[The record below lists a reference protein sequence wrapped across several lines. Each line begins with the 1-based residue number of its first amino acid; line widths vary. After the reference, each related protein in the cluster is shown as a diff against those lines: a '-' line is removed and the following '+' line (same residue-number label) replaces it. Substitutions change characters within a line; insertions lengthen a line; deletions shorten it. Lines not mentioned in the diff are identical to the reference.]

1 MRGFSGSS
9 RFTVR
14 ALIAL
19 MTVAAVASCSS
30 AHPAPAG
37 ERLLPPVT
45 SDAGVTTGMV
55 IKGAFAGKVMAPNGT
70 LPLANALVYF
80 APAAPPTLP
89 DVAYCDDCVAVT
101 NGSYAISGPDGS
113 FEIPNVPPAA
123 AWLVVQK
130 GLFRR
135 VRELRSL
142 PAAEGS
148 FGGARGVPND
158 ALTLPGKSDPAKGDH
173 VPTMAVLFD
182 DAMYDRID
190 VSLRKLGFTGFEV
203 KRDRTLLSDAAALMR
218 YQIVFVPC
226 GAQDDP
232 ATIDPAVQ
240 ANLKR
245 FVSAGGRLYVT
256 DWSYEFV
263 HQPFAGYLS
272 WEKESNVLG
281 SAAAQAEWGGA
292 ADAVDPGLRAW
303 LAATGNPT
311 FQVAGNW
318 TNIRSVSSQ
327 PGLDPKG
334 NATTITPKVWVTGVT
349 PLGVRPTT
357 VSFEDRC
364 GRVLFSTYHTEV
376 NGASTVLLAQEK
388 ALLHVLL
395 EVGVCV
401 GAGGDAGQEPG
412 VR

>member
-1 MRGFSGSS
+1 MR

-14 ALIAL
+14 VLITATVMGL
-19 MTVAAVASCSS
+19 VAACSS

-45 SDAGVTTGMV
+45 PDAGVTTGIV
-55 IKGAFAGKVMAPNGT
+55 IKGGFAGKVMAPNGT

-80 APAAPPTLP
+80 TPTAPEPLP
-89 DVAYCDDCVAVT
+89 DTAYCDDCVAVT
-101 NGSYAISGPDGS
+101 SGSYAISGPDGS
-113 FEIPNVPPAA
+113 FEIPDVPPAS

-135 VRELRSL
+135 VRELQSL

-158 ALTLPGKSDPAKGDH
+158 ALTLPGKSDRAKGDH

-182 DAMYDRID
+182 HAMYDRID
-190 VSLRKLGFTGFEV
+190 ISLRKLGFTSFEV
-203 KRDRTLLSDAAALMR
+203 KQDRTLLSDAAALMR
-218 YQIVFVPC
+218 YQVVFVPC

-232 ATIDPAVQ
+232 ATIDPIVQ
-240 ANLKR
+240 RNLKS

-263 HQPFAGYLS
+263 RQPFAGYLS
-272 WEKESNVLG
+272 WESETSTLG
-281 SAAAQAEWGGA
+281 SAAAGEWSGA
-292 ADAVDPGLRAW
+292 AEAVDPGLRAW

-311 FQVAGNW
+311 FNVVGNW
-318 TNIRSVSSQ
+318 TNLRAVNSQ
-327 PGLDPKG
+327 TGLDPKG
-334 NATTITPKVWVTGVT
+334 DATTITPKVWVTGAT

-364 GRVLFSTYHTEV
+364 GRVLFSTYHTEGSD
-376 NGASTVLLAQEK
+376 GASTTLLAQEK

-401 GAGGDAGQEPG
+401 GSGRDAGQEPG